1 MLSSALPCIK
11 EKRKNF
17 TVPLLIKPLLSSR
30 HYVYSYRLYDK
41 GLRKHIVEEELCSQA
56 AIDHKAGHF
65 GMKDLPLRQLQ
76 ISFQVLLV
84 H

>member
-1 MLSSALPCIK
+1 MLLSALPCIK

-17 TVPLLIKPLLSSR
+17 TVPSLIKPLLPSR
-30 HYVYSYRLYDK
+30 HYVYAYRHCLIRD
-41 GLRKHIVEEELCSQA
+41 LENIVEEELCSQA